1 MSHRTKD
8 ALMQY
13 DRDVFKLRNKFICFL
28 TLVIHKTQIFY
39 ISIFK
44 RLYPVNF
51 ITNLLLIIVNLIYMR
66 INKYIASSGLCSRR
80 KAEEYIE
87 NGQVTVN
94 DKLAVLS
101 TIVNDGD
108 IVKLDGKVIKNKKD
122 FVVLLFNKP
131 KGITC
136 TTEHKV
142 KDNIIDYINYPE
154 RIFPIGRLDKDSQG
168 LILLTNNGD
177 LVNECL
183 RKENGHEKEYA
194 VEVNKPITDDFI
206 MKMSKGVRIY
216 NPVTNK
222 YTKTLPCMLKQT
234 SKTTFNIILKQGL
247 NRQIRRMCSA
257 FGYHVM
263 SLKRIRFMQ
272 FKLDV
277 EEGKYRLL
285 NNQEIEKLNTNNHNY

>member
-1 MSHRTKD
+1 
-8 ALMQY
+8 
-13 DRDVFKLRNKFICFL
+13 
-28 TLVIHKTQIFY
+28 
-39 ISIFK
+39 
-44 RLYPVNF
+44 
-51 ITNLLLIIVNLIYMR
+51 MR

-87 NGQVTVN
+87 KGLVTINNEIAKLSSTVN
-94 DKLAVLS
+94 E
-101 TIVNDGD
+101 ND
-108 IVKLDGKVIKNKKD
+108 VVCLNGKVIEKKND
-122 FVVLLFNKP
+122 FIVLLFNKP

-183 RKENGHEKEYA
+183 RVENGHEKEY
-194 VEVNKPITDDFI
+194 VVRVDKPITDEFI
-206 MKMSKGVRIY
+206 SNMSNGVRIY
-216 NPVTNK
+216 NPVSDK
-222 YTKTLPCMLKQT
+222 YVKTLPCKVT
-234 SKTTFNIILKQGL
+234 KKGKNHFNIILKQGY

-257 FGYHVM
+257 FNYHVI
-263 SLKRIRFMQ
+263 SLKRIRFMHLN
-272 FKLDV
+272 LDV

-285 NNQEIEKLNTNNHNY
+285 ANDEVNKLINHE